1 MITEEFDKK
10 FDDNQEDILEY
21 FDTSDIKLIKIDYL
35 EERAKRGSAERM
47 LEILKN
53 VPDVEPDEKDRL

>member
-35 EERAKRGSAERM
+35 EERAKRGSGERM